1 MASNDIGI
9 PGCTEVWLSDDG
21 GQWRLA
27 ASKKPEIPDYVRDFM
42 IVDIAMPML
51 ERARFVRYKAVK
63 KETRG
68 NYWMFLDE
76 LVVL

>member
-1 MASNDIGI
+1 
-9 PGCTEVWLSDDG
+9 
-21 GQWRLA
+21 
-27 ASKKPEIPDYVRDFM
+27 
-42 IVDIAMPML
+42 MPML